1 MVLMDIEVGGGLEC
15 SISREDLLQSLAYVS
30 SVIERRNSIAVLS
43 CVRVE
48 AKDGVVELSSTDLDI
63 SIEAC
68 VNASV
73 VHKGVVVA
81 SAQLLYDIVRKL
93 SGDCAVGFK
102 MSDGRLLVECGNAK
116 FFLHVVAPEKFPAIE
131 GGEVDCGF
139 DMQVSHIAEL
149 LNKTK
154 FSMSVEESRYNLR
167 GVYMHVAEDMLCCV
181 ATDGH
186 RLSLAKVNRPEG
198 LQPDIGVIVP
208 RKTVN
213 ELLKIIGG
221 GGDASQV
228 VSVSISQR
236 KICFRYKGY
245 FMVSKVVDGVF
256 PDYLSIIPQ
265 ERGASVSMDACSLL
279 SAVDRVSVVVFDKVK
294 AIKLSFASGRLTLS
308 SASSDQ
314 GDAREE
320 LEVDYKGDEVT
331 IGLNARYLIEV
342 LGCMKGA
349 CEVVF
354 QDGNTAVLIQ
364 DKEPGGSMHIIM
376 PMRI

>member
-1 MVLMDIEVGGGLEC
+1 MGVGLEC
-15 SISREDLLQSLAYVS
+15 SISREDLLQSLSYVS

-48 AKDGVVELSSTDLDI
+48 AKGDCVELSSTDLDI
-63 SIEAC
+63 SIEAR
-68 VNASV
+68 VSADVTSE
-73 VHKGVVVA
+73 GVAVA

-93 SGDCAVGFK
+93 SGDCDVSFR

-131 GGEVDCGF
+131 GGEVDCSF
-139 DMQVSHIAEL
+139 DVQAAHLSEL

-167 GVYMHVAEDMLCCV
+167 GVYMHVADDMLCCV

-186 RLSLAKVNRPEG
+186 RLSLAKLKKPDG
-198 LQPDIGVIVP
+198 LQPDVSIIVP

-213 ELLKIIGG
+213 EVLKIIS
-221 GGDASQV
+221 GGDSSQV
-228 VSVSISQR
+228 VSVSVSKR
-236 KICFRYKGY
+236 KICFRYRGY

-256 PDYLSIIPQ
+256 PDYLSIIPK
-265 ERGASVSMDACSLL
+265 ERGTSVSIDAYSLL

-294 AIKLSFASGRLTLS
+294 AIKLSFTRGMLILS

-320 LEVDYKGDEVT
+320 LAIDYEGEDVT

-342 LGCMKGA
+342 LGCMKGV
-349 CEVVF
+349 CELVF
-354 QDGNTAVLIQ
+354 QDGGAAVLVQ
-364 DKEPGGSMHIIM
+364 DKEPGGSLHIIM